1 MLQRSIEKAHY
12 HKTCLKIC
20 CCLDKSFLIKFCV
33 MSSLINPNFLA
44 QIPTYDLY
52 NDHTTCAEKLT
63 YCVYDRQWE
72 RESEE
77 TCTNEII
84 SAISDLYKQG
94 QREITVKISDS
105 VKAILHA
112 YTKRG
117 SAYDSRV
124 FGYLQKRIGERVP
137 ELKLCQIRFEIDVP
151 IDVSDR
157 DVCEGGDEKCAYS
170 FMGISHREGVDY
182 NVMKIKW

>member
-1 MLQRSIEKAHY
+1 M
-12 HKTCLKIC
+12 
-20 CCLDKSFLIKFCV
+20 
-33 MSSLINPNFLA
+33 MSSLVSPDFLA
-44 QIPTYDLY
+44 QMPTYELY
-52 NDHTTCAEKLT
+52 NDHTTYIHTENLT

-77 TCTNEII
+77 TYTNEII

-112 YTKRG
+112 YTKSG

-124 FGYLQKRIGERVP
+124 FGYLQKRIGEKVP
-137 ELKLCQIRFEIDVP
+137 ELKFRQIRFEIDVP
-151 IDVSDR
+151 INVSDR
-157 DVCEGGDEKCAYS
+157 DVCESGNGNAKCAFS
-170 FMGISHREGVDY
+170 FEGISCREGVDY
-182 NVMKIKW
+182 NIMKIKW